1 MVRALRNPE
10 ASERMLAIGIEPA
23 GTTPAEFTAFVQK
36 QVAEW
41 APAVRASGAK
51 LD

>member
-1 MVRALRNPE
+1 MSATQF
-10 ASERMLAIGIEPA
+10 SE
-23 GTTPAEFTAFVQK
+23 FVAR

-51 LD
+51 LS